1 LHRSLKFFVPEPGYS
16 VFFDEVAG
24 QEPVDDE
31 AHRKLS
37 EKEVEEK
44 MKAAWSDLSL
54 DEKNDYAQREKEAN
68 NTSRRANYRM
78 LAYREELLK
87 WLVDLVRS
95 PLPTAAIHWYLRC
108 CPL

>member
-1 LHRSLKFFVPEPGYS
+1 MPEPGFS
-16 VFFDEVAG
+16 VFFDDKLAG
-24 QEPVDDE
+24 QEPLDNE
-31 AHRKLS
+31 AQRKLS

-68 NTSRRANYRM
+68 NTSRRANFRM

-108 CPL
+108 CPS